1 MDKLIGD
8 RMSLTKTKIN
18 KSEKR
23 KYTYEDYLN
32 LPDDGNRYEIINGE
46 LIMTASPVTSHQKVS
61 IFLSTEIQV
70 YVTKENIGFVFYSPY
85 DVIFDDKNIYQPD
98 ILFISK
104 ENKNIITEEN
114 IKGSPDLIVEI
125 LSPSTAYYDLF
136 EKKEV
141 YEKFGVKEYWIVDPQ
156 KHWIEIF
163 ALKQNKYVLY
173 SRTEKKGKVKSS
185 LFKKLDIDASK
196 LFAEL

>member
-1 MDKLIGD
+1 MDKLTGD
-8 RMSLTKTKIN
+8 RMSLTKSKI
-18 KSEKR
+18 KKGGKR
-23 KYTYEDYLN
+23 KYTYQDYLN
-32 LPDDGNRYEIINGE
+32 LPDDGNRYEIINGD
-46 LIMTASPVTSHQKVS
+46 LIMISAPYIQHQRVS
-61 IFLSTEIQV
+61 GNLFIELSDFISKNNLGE
-70 YVTKENIGFVFYSPY
+70 VFIAPC
-85 DVIFDDKNIYQPD
+85 DIIFDDKNVFQAD
-98 ILFISK
+98 IIFISH
-104 ENKNIITEEN
+104 ENKNVITEEN

>member
-1 MDKLIGD
+1 MDKLTGD

-18 KSEKR
+18 KGGKR

-32 LPDDGNRYEIINGE
+32 LPDDGNRYEIINGD
-46 LIMTASPVTSHQKVS
+46 LIMTASPVTSHQKIS

-156 KHWIEIF
+156 KHWIEIYT
-163 ALKQNKYVLY
+163 LKQNKYVLFN
-173 SRTEKKGKVKSS
+173 RTEKKGKVKSS